1 MVRKDAVD
9 FLLTKPYK
17 FAHLV
22 GFTKMTEL
30 HNGWI
35 VDMVRG
41 KEDKTLHMNTLLMN
55 SYEYKIIHCNICNI
69 LI

>member
-1 MVRKDAVD
+1 MVRKEAVD

-30 HNGWI
+30 HNEWI
-35 VDMVRG
+35 IDMVRG
-41 KEDKTLHMNTLLMN
+41 KEDKTLQAHRG
-55 SYEYKIIHCNICNI
+55 
-69 LI
+69 